1 MHPVEQ
7 TQQPAA
13 EAGARRSPASPDEEQ
28 EQQDQGVVDPRS
40 AAVFRVLARPLWILA
55 ICALIL
61 VLRQTRQALI
71 PLVLAFLIALI
82 FSGVVERLRTYHVPR
97 AVSALV
103 LLLLGG
109 SALAGALDALWTPAQ
124 DWIQSAP
131 RILRVIE
138 HKVRPARSIVVRLND
153 IATRAA
159 ALAGAGTDAQA
170 VQASTPGSSV
180 TALDLLAETSWVLGG
195 TVTVAALTLL
205 LLATGPPT
213 LATMTAALGANW
225 HAVRVLKTIDAIRV
239 GVGRY
244 YSTLALIN
252 LSLGAVTALAMWSLK
267 MPTPMLWGAMAAVLN
282 FIPYLG
288 SGVTLL
294 TISLVAVVTFD
305 SLAHTLL
312 VPITFLALATIEGQI
327 IEPIF
332 FGRRLRLN
340 PIVVFVALWLG
351 GWLWGIAGVLL
362 ALPVLVATKV
372 AAAQPGGNDG
382 ILRFL
387 GTTGVRMNTEEPA
400 AESKHSRAEV
410 PTMLRDRAR
419 R

>member
-1 MHPVEQ
+1 MHQGEEAQEPAP
-7 TQQPAA
+7 PAA
-13 EAGARRSPASPDEEQ
+13 SARPLRRPEA
-28 EQQDQGVVDPRS
+28 EQQRPDPQVRAPS
-40 AAVFRVLARPLWILA
+40 AAFRALVRPLWILA
-55 ICALIL
+55 VCALVL
-61 VLRQTRQALI
+61 VLRQMREALI

-82 FSGVVERLRTYHVPR
+82 FSGVVERLRRHHVPR

-109 SALAGALDALWTPAQ
+109 IALGGALEALWTPAQ

-131 RILRVIE
+131 RILKVIE
-138 HKVRPARSIVVRLND
+138 HKVRPARAIVVRLND

-159 ALAGAGTDAQA
+159 AVAGAGTDPRQA
-170 VQASTPGSSV
+170 VASASHGSL
-180 TALDLLAETSWVLGG
+180 TALDVLAETGWVVGG

-213 LATMTAALGANW
+213 LATMTAALAAHW
-225 HAVRVLKTIDAIRV
+225 HAVQVLQTIDAIRV
-239 GVGRY
+239 EVGRY

-252 LSLGAVTALAMWSLK
+252 LSLGSATALSMWLLN
-267 MPTPMLWGAMAAVLN
+267 MPTPVLWGAMAAVLN

-288 SGVTLL
+288 SAFTLL

-305 SLAHTLL
+305 SLAHILL
-312 VPITFLALATIEGQI
+312 VPLTFLVLATIEGQI

-362 ALPVLVATKV
+362 ALPILVATKV
-372 AAAQPGGNDG
+372 AAAQPGGHDG

-387 GTTGVRMNTEEPA
+387 APAGSRGSSAQPA
-400 AESKHSRAEV
+400 AVSRGSRVEV
-410 PTMLRDRAR
+410 PTMLRAR
-419 R
+419 TRR

>member
-1 MHPVEQ
+1 
-7 TQQPAA
+7 
-13 EAGARRSPASPDEEQ
+13 
-28 EQQDQGVVDPRS
+28 
-40 AAVFRVLARPLWILA
+40 
-55 ICALIL
+55 
-61 VLRQTRQALI
+61 VLRETRQALI

-82 FSGVVERLRTYHVPR
+82 FSGVVERLRTFHVPR

-109 SALAGALDALWTPAQ
+109 IALGGALDALWTPAQ

-131 RILRVIE
+131 RILKVIE
-138 HKVRPARSIVVRLND
+138 HKVRPARAIVVRLND

-159 ALAGAGTDAQA
+159 ALAGAGTDSHAA
-170 VQASTPGSSV
+170 AASTSGSAV
-180 TALDLLAETSWVLGG
+180 TALDVLAETGWVVGG

-213 LATMTAALGANW
+213 LASMTAALGANW
-225 HAVRVLKTIDAIRV
+225 HAVQVLQTIDAIRLE
-239 GVGRY
+239 VGRY

-252 LSLGAVTALAMWSLK
+252 LSLGSATALSMWLLK
-267 MPTPMLWGAMAAVLN
+267 MPTPMLWGAMAAALN

-288 SGVTLL
+288 SALTLL

-305 SLAHTLL
+305 SLAHILL
-312 VPITFLALATIEGQI
+312 VPLSFLALATIEGQI

-351 GWLWGIAGVLL
+351 GWLWGVAGVLL

-372 AAAQPGGNDG
+372 AAAQPGGHDG
-382 ILRFL
+382 ILQFL
-387 GTTGVRMNTEEPA
+387 GPA
-400 AESKHSRAEV
+400 GPRVSSAETRVDSKGLRVEV
-410 PTMLRDRAR
+410 PTMLRAR
-419 R
+419 PRR